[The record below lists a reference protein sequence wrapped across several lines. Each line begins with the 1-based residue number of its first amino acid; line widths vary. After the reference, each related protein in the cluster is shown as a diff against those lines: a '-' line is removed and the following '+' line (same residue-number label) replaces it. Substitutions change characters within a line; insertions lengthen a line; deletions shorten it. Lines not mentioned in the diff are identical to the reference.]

1 MSDVVRPV
9 LLVVSRS
16 ARVRDLLQGELVRRY
31 DRDYDVVTAAGPDE
45 ARDRLT
51 DEDGRA
57 PVALLL
63 AGYGGEDP
71 DGLDVIAQLADVT
84 GAALREP
91 AVRWGDWSTA
101 EPIFEAVTLGRV
113 DRWIYWPEESP
124 DEDFHQAVTE
134 HLQEWRS
141 RSGGGFQ
148 AVRIIG
154 EQWAA
159 RSQHLRDTFTRNRIP
174 IGFYDANSPEGE
186 AMLQRLG
193 LDSPR
198 LPVVQLR
205 FAEDGTALQDPTD
218 LEIAV
223 AFGLMKPVPE
233 EEIFDVVIVGA
244 GPAGLGAAV
253 YAASEGL
260 RTLVVEPEAV
270 GGQAGTSSLIRNYM
284 GFPTGVSG
292 NRLTFGA
299 FQQAW
304 AFGAGFLFMR
314 FATSLQADGDLR
326 RIGLSDHTTISTRA
340 VVVATGSSYRRLGVP
355 ALEALQGRGV
365 FYGAAVTE
373 AQAMRGRH
381 VYILGGGNSAGQAAV
396 YLSRY
401 ADWVTILVRR
411 SGLAETMS
419 DYLIREIEALP
430 NVDVR
435 GRVQVVDGS
444 GEDFLEEFV
453 IEDLDSGVRE
463 THDGVLFVLIGSQPR
478 SDWLA
483 GSVELDAW
491 GSVLTGA
498 EAAESGAWPLERQ
511 PQLLETTVPG
521 VFAVGD
527 VRGGSVK
534 RVASAVGEGALAV
547 TLVHQYLADL
557 RRAASAGA

>member
-1 MSDVVRPV
+1 VSDAVRPV

-16 ARVRDLLQGELVRRY
+16 ARIRDLLQGELLRRY

-45 ARDRLT
+45 ARERLT
-51 DEDGRA
+51 DGGGQA

-71 DGLDVIAQLADVT
+71 DGLEVIARLADVS
-84 GAALREP
+84 GSALRVP

-101 EPIFEAVTLGRV
+101 DPIFEAVTLGRV
-113 DRWIYWPEESP
+113 DRWIYWPETSP

-134 HLQEWRS
+134 HLQEWHNRT
-141 RSGGGFQ
+141 GGGFQ
-148 AVRIIG
+148 AVRVIG
-154 EQWAA
+154 KRWAQ

-174 IGFYDANSPEGE
+174 IGFYDADSVEGE
-186 AMLQRLG
+186 AMLERLG
-193 LDSPR
+193 LENPR

-205 FAEDGTALQDPTD
+205 FAEDRTALQDPTD
-218 LEIAV
+218 IEIAV
-223 AFGLMKPVPE
+223 AFGLMRPVPE
-233 EEIFDVVIVGA
+233 EEVFDLAIVGG

-284 GFPTGVSG
+284 GFATGVSG

-304 AFGAGFLFMR
+304 AFGASFLFMR
-314 FATSLQADGDLR
+314 FATSLHADGDVR
-326 RIGLSDHTTISTRA
+326 RVGLSDHTTITTRA
-340 VVVATGSSYRRLGVP
+340 VVVATGASYRRLGVP

-373 AQAMRGRH
+373 ASAMRGRH

-401 ADWVTILVRR
+401 AEAVTILVRR

-430 NVDVR
+430 TVDVR

-444 GEDFLEEFV
+444 GGNFLEELV
-453 IEDLDSGVRE
+453 LEDLDTGERE
-463 THDGVLFVLIGSQPR
+463 THTGVLFVLIGSQPR

-483 GSVELDAW
+483 GSVGLDPW

-498 EAAESGAWPLERQ
+498 DVAASGAWPLER
-511 PQLLETTVPG
+511 PPLLLETTVPG

-527 VRGGSVK
+527 VRAGSVK

-557 RRAASAGA
+557 RRAASAGT

>member
-84 GAALREP
+84 GAALRVP